1 MKSTPY
7 MNTKLYKKVHS
18 LATEMLLAAD
28 EEDDERF
35 ISYYQELKTLC
46 GEYED
51 KAENHPV
58 QWETLADFTEDVT
71 EAMTI
76 YQKALT
82 YAQSINAN
90 DYIASISYAMALL
103 FKEQNETEQAVNSA
117 LQAENHAAKTEDQQ
131 LQREIKQLLKNCRKP
146 ASQSS

>member
-1 MKSTPY
+1 MNTTTY

-28 EEDDERF
+28 EEDDQRF
-35 ISYYQELKTLC
+35 VDYYQELKTLC
-46 GEYED
+46 EEYQD

-71 EAMTI
+71 EAMGL
-76 YQKALT
+76 YDKALT
-82 YAQSINAN
+82 FAQSISAN

-103 FKEQNETEQAVNSA
+103 FKEQEEKEQAVESA
-117 LQAENHAAKTEDQQ
+117 LQANQYATKTEDEQ
-131 LQREIKQLLKNCRKP
+131 LQREIKQLLKSLR
-146 ASQSS
+146 